1 MTESGNWCELKMVGN
16 NHDKNVSLKIS
27 DCGISG
33 SHSFT
38 TEITGIQ
45 IRISKDG
52 VYFNRGRTTR
62 FDVSVSMLRNND
74 SDSTKQL
81 IYSEFIQ
88 KSIHV
93 TWLNSDGVTDFS
105 DGWGPFVRWVQ
116 FLSHAV
122 KHQESII
129 LRMNGMDIS
138 FFQL

>member
-1 MTESGNWCELKMVGN
+1 MKKIQPPYCRMTESGNWCELKMVGN

-27 DCGISG
+27 DCGISC

-38 TEITGIQ
+38 TKITGIQ

-93 TWLNSDGVTDFS
+93 TWLNSDGVTDFP
-105 DGWGPFVRWVQ
+105 DGWGPFIR
-116 FLSHAV
+116 
-122 KHQESII
+122 
-129 LRMNGMDIS
+129 
-138 FFQL
+138 